1 MLLSIFLNLCYGF
14 SNLSLSGTGHFI
26 LLACI
31 SYSYS
36 VPCLARVTFPPH
48 SSPLRFLCR
57 TIGRLDIQ
65 LRLGQFL
72 KQAR

>member
-14 SNLSLSGTGHFI
+14 SNLSLSGTGH
-26 LLACI
+26 LL
-31 SYSYS
+31 
-36 VPCLARVTFPPH
+36 CLHAYLTLTLSPVSRESLFPPLITTV
-48 SSPLRFLCR
+48 SMQN
-57 TIGRLDIQ
+57 TGRLDIQ